1 MNYMEKVAEMLG
13 VEIGEEFKIGNE
25 YSYKFTEECLMALF
39 PNGKWYIAPYALYE
53 ILNGKYKVIKLPRQ
67 VLTEKEKEYLSYVIN
82 PFKDDVYYICKNSY
96 NYNNYRLGWIRIGIK
111 DGLGI
116 NFPTLK
122 KDMYKGM
129 EFDKR
134 YSLEELGL

>member
-53 ILNGKYKVIKLPRQ
+53 ILNGKYKVTKLPKP
-67 VLTEKEKEYLSYVIN
+67 VLADEEKEYLSYVIK
-82 PFKDDVYYICKNSY
+82 PF
-96 NYNNYRLGWIRIGIK
+96 RHRIKYFYKWTCAEIIVAPCE
-111 DGLGI
+111 DHSHL
-116 NFPTLK
+116 NFPSFEK
-122 KDMYKGM
+122 NAMYKGM
-129 EFDKR
+129 EPNKK
-134 YSLEELGL
+134 YALEDLGL

>member
-53 ILNGKYKVIKLPRQ
+53 ILNGKYKVIKLPKPI
-67 VLTEKEKEYLSYVIN
+67 LDEKEKEYLSYVIR
-82 PFKDDVYYICKNSY
+82 PFRNRIKYICKN
-96 NYNNYRLGWIRIGIK
+96 NNE
-111 DGLGI
+111 DGDTEFLDVQLDGNDFMAFP
-116 NFPTLK
+116 NFK
-122 KDMYKGM
+122 KGTMYKGM
-129 EFDKR
+129 EFEKK
-134 YSLEELGL
+134 YTLEELGL

>member
-39 PNGKWYIAPYALYE
+39 PNDKWYIAPYALYE

-67 VLTEKEKEYLSYVIN
+67 VLAEKEKEYLSYVIK
-82 PFKDDVYYICKNSY
+82 PFRNRIKCFYKWTCEDCNYEQLMAPCIDYSHLDFPSFEKN
-96 NYNNYRLGWIRIGIK
+96 
-111 DGLGI
+111 
-116 NFPTLK
+116 T
-122 KDMYKGM
+122 MYKGM
-129 EFDKR
+129 EPNKK
-134 YSLEELGL
+134 YTLEDLGL